1 MLKKVLFLIVGFI
14 LLGIIILLG
23 INVSIIAKSSN
34 NIVDVNVSNDLTA
47 DCILVLGASVYSN
60 DTPSPMLKDRL
71 DMGIHLYNNS
81 YVKKI
86 LVSGDHRSNDYD
98 EVNVMKKYLID
109 NNIPSSDI

>member
-1 MLKKVLFLIVGFI
+1 MPANI
-14 LLGIIILLG
+14 LSA
-23 INVSIIAKSSN
+23 VA
-34 NIVDVNVSNDLTA
+34 VPDVNVSNDLTA

-86 LVSGDHRSNDYD
+86 LVSGDHINKDYD

-109 NNIPSSDI
+109 NNYDGITDKTGPWNFLKRYYEVCF